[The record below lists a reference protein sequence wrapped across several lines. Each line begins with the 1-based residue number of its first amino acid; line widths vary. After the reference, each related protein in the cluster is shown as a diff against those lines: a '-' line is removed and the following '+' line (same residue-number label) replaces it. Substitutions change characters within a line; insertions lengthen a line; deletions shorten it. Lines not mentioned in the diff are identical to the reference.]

1 MQLSW
6 PDTGGKEKVINEI
19 VSENITKSILGTLN
33 LCWPNLSFF
42 LYYVRKNL
50 YFETETISRLNCI
63 FGTLPLKILAV
74 LAH

>member
-42 LYYVRKNL
+42 SLLCEEKL
-50 YFETETISRLNCI
+50 I
-63 FGTLPLKILAV
+63 F
-74 LAH
+74 